1 MERLWSLAVA
11 TSGNRWQMHEPR
23 NRLQQAKTV
32 ATGCDRL
39 PIGAHGKEGVDGSS
53 PSEVFDKIPANE
65 PIVLPVL
72 ARPACA
78 GTRRVHIP
86 GTGGHP
92 LGKRDVG
99 CRLATHLVG
108 ELKLRAR
115 ENLPAYGHTPLPCW
129 ASPLTPSLQ
138 GGGQHVLRRGV
149 VGRLARRASEAAGL
163 VGKASAPRQSKLR
176 VLTPRRVL
184 RLSRRAS
191 MPGSNAR
198 CRRCRTSSSVAA
210 PCGDSRA
217 CLRKSMGCRHRRSTR
232 SVW

>member
-1 MERLWSLAVA
+1 MEPSGRNRGQPVANGTPRKPLKHADPQPVA
-11 TSGNRWQMHEPR
+11 THGN
-23 NRLQQAKTV
+23 
-32 ATGCDRL
+32 GF
-39 PIGAHGKEGVDGSS
+39 GAHGKEGVDGSS
-53 PSEVFDKIPANE
+53 PSEGFDTSPAN
-65 PIVLPVL
+65 
-72 ARPACA
+72 RPYCVACFGA
-78 GTRRVHIP
+78 SCVRGYETGTHSRDWRASA
-86 GTGGHP
+86 
-92 LGKRDVG
+92 GKRDVG

-163 VGKASAPRQSKLR
+163 VGKANAPRQSKLR

-198 CRRCRTSSSVAA
+198 CRRCHTSSSVAA

-232 SVW
+232 SGW